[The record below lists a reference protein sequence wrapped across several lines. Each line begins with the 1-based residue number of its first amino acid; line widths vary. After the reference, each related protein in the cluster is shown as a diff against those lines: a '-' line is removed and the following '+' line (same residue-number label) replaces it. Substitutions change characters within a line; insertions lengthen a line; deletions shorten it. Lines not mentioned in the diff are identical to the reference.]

1 MPKASRELR
10 NLRYERDLSAADAGK
25 SLRIAEG
32 TVRNIENGT
41 TTASWRLLHRFARLY
56 DVKVDELVGNDDKA
70 GAA

>member
-25 SLRIAEG
+25 AVYIAEG

-56 DVKVDELVGNDDKA
+56 GVKVDALLSDEVKA
-70 GAA
+70 DAA